1 MVSADEE
8 ARAARRL
15 EAERKLGLK
24 KVQMQAAVQDWQK
37 AEQAVNDRTARLRQ
51 LRLAKEA
58 EDRAAAEAN
67 PAPPKRK
74 TATRRT
80 AV

>member
-1 MVSADEE
+1 MGHEDED

-15 EAERKLGLK
+15 EADRKLGLK
-24 KVQMQAAVQDWQK
+24 KVQMAAAVQDWQK

-58 EDRAAAEAN
+58 EDRAAAAAN
-67 PAPPKRK
+67 PAPAKRK
-74 TATRRT
+74 PATRRT
-80 AV
+80 AN